1 MIVRLSEDVVFML
14 LLVGSDIIG
23 ECCGGCYDVQP
34 KDLVTAMSYFS
45 SYFSHPQQLV
55 LATAMAGL

>member
-1 MIVRLSEDVVFML
+1 ML

-23 ECCGGCYDVQP
+23 DAADVMMCGP
-34 KDLVTAMSYFS
+34 RDLVTAMSYFS